1 MKNLRIEIVV
11 KDLKKENSEYKG
23 SIDFYSDLEVNKK
36 DFKKY
41 LLEHFENFLDKYIS
55 NEEKPS

>member
-11 KDLKKENSEYKG
+11 KDLKEQNSDYKG
-23 SIDFYSDLEVNKK
+23 SIDFYSDQKVNKE

-41 LLEHFENFLDKYIS
+41 LLEHFEKFLDNYIS

>member
-11 KDLKKENSEYKG
+11 KDLKKQNSDYKG
-23 SIDFYSDLEVNKK
+23 SIDFYSDQKVNKE
-36 DFKKY
+36 DLKKC